1 MVGGSGRHCPGNGP
15 GPGCVDAA
23 AAFRRRARA
32 GGDDATWPLAAPGRA
47 VAAREALVS
56 AAGRPVPVPAGQDA
70 ADAAAAGRAL
80 VQLLD
85 DPRALIS
92 SVHCSPQ
99 GSFNLLAAT
108 APWAAGPR
116 HSGVMSVFGHGPLSP
131 RVARVRVASWAWW
144 RQAAAMFRWPVILK
158 MLIERLRRVAMTW
171 GPLPVRVWEASSP

>member
-56 AAGRPVPVPAGQDA
+56 ADGRPVPVPAGQDA

-85 DPRALIS
+85 DPRPLIS

-108 APWAAGPR
+108 APWAGLRIDPGELRPR
-116 HSGVMSVFGHGPLSP
+116 HGVADVGHADGPAHPGSSALIAERNHTSGSP
-131 RVARVRVASWAWW
+131 RV
-144 RQAAAMFRWPVILK
+144 
-158 MLIERLRRVAMTW
+158 
-171 GPLPVRVWEASSP
+171 